1 MYVHSARIGLFR
13 LTLTLDV
20 FKFIETEQEIR
31 LIKRLTLTLDV
42 FKLYSTL

>member
-20 FKFIETEQEIR
+20 FKWCTQIIINAVR
-31 LIKRLTLTLDV
+31 WGLTLTLDV
-42 FKLYSTL
+42 FKY